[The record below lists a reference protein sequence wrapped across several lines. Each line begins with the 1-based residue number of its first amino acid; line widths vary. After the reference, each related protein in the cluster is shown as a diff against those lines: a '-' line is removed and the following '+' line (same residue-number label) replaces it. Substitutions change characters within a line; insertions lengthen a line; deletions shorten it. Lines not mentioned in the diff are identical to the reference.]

1 MNSSRKSFDWNHI
14 RSFLVAH
21 EEGSLS
27 AAARSLGLTQ
37 PTLSRQIT
45 SLEEDLGI
53 IVFER
58 GHRSLTLT
66 QSGLE
71 LLEYVKTMGEA
82 ANLISL
88 AASGQSQ
95 KVEGQ
100 VSITAS
106 DAMSAYHI
114 PGILKGL
121 KEVAPD
127 IEIEIVSSNEI
138 RDLQRRE
145 ADIAIRHVEPEQPD
159 LIAKHVCNVQANLYA
174 SSSYLK
180 KLGRPETTD
189 DLTGAYFIG
198 FENPERSLSIYQSM
212 GLPIDRKNICYV
224 TNDGVSRWE
233 IVKQGLGVGLMDE
246 KTAAITQGIEQ
257 VLPDLAPLEFPV
269 WLTTHRELHS
279 SRRIRVV
286 FDFLFDALGGTRL

>member
-45 SLEEDLGI
+45 SLEEELGI

-106 DAMSAYHI
+106 DAMSAYH
-114 PGILKGL
+114 
-121 KEVAPD
+121 
-127 IEIEIVSSNEI
+127 
-138 RDLQRRE
+138 RRE

-279 SRRIRVV
+279 SRCIRVV